1 MKRSKMLNT
10 VLMGTI
16 GLALSVPPAAAQE
29 IELTNVTP
37 TVKSVAVKIEGTK
50 REEVALD
57 TLNGMVQDILKN
69 ARLGVARLPAPD
81 AYSYSTTPTTK
92 AAERLEIVIGAT
104 SPARTGQPYKVSI
117 TLQEAGTTGTPD
129 FFNYRPEN
137 PDQIYQDLKNYL
149 TKRLNLRPRRP
160 SYSSRPVVETE
171 PQPVSPPSVFS
182 RQPFNEPRGFQKDP
196 QPVSVPYQE
205 EPENVYSQGEV
216 QLRNMTPAVKK
227 ISVSS
232 EGTEREQ
239 KVLDT
244 VYHMVVN
251 DILKNAKP
259 GMVRIPVSGDPMAT
273 PAIKVYENL
282 EIVIGAKSPARTGQP
297 YKVSITL
304 QEKGTQGEPRYF
316 NYRPRDW
323 WYFYENLQAYLTQQ
337 LNLQPK

>member
-1 MKRSKMLNT
+1 MTMKRSKMLNT

-16 GLALSVPPAAAQE
+16 GLALSVPAAAQE

-57 TLNGMVQDILKN
+57 TLSGMVQDILKN
-69 ARLGVARLPAPD
+69 ARLGVARLPVPD
-81 AYSYSTTPTTK
+81 TYSTAPTTK

-104 SPARTGQPYKVSI
+104 SPARTGQPYKISI

-129 FFNYRPEN
+129 FFDYRPEN

-149 TKRLNLRPRRP
+149 TERLNLQPRRP
-160 SYSSRPVVETE
+160 RYSSWPVVEKE
-171 PQPVSPPSVFS
+171 PQQVLS
-182 RQPFNEPRGFQKDP
+182 RQPFNEPRGFEKEP
-196 QPVSVPYQE
+196 QLVSLPYQE
-205 EPENVYSQGEV
+205 EPQNVYSRGEV

-232 EGTEREQ
+232 EGTVREQ

-259 GMVRIPVSGDPMAT
+259 GMVRIPVPGDPMAT

-316 NYRPRDW
+316 DYLPRDW
-323 WYFYENLQAYLTQQ
+323 WYFYEDLQAYLTQQ
-337 LNLQPK
+337 LNLRPK